1 MSKSYDNTLEVFDDP
16 AAQKKKIMRITTDS
30 RPMEEPKNPDDDH
43 LFALYSLMAPEADRL
58 TMADLYRRGGFGYGE
73 VKKALAEASAQFFAE
88 ARARRAALEADPDR
102 IEAIL
107 AAGAERA
114 RAKARDVLD
123 RARRASGLSRG
134 KAGKPAA
141 AGKSSGRGARA

>member
-1 MSKSYDNTLEVFDDP
+1 
-16 AAQKKKIMRITTDS
+16 
-30 RPMEEPKNPDDDH
+30 MEEPKNPDDDH
-43 LFALYSLMAPEADRL
+43 LFVLYSLMAPESDRL
-58 TMADLYRRGGFGYGE
+58 KMADLYRRGGFGYGE

-88 ARARRAALEADPDR
+88 ARARRAALEADPER

-123 RARRASGLSRG
+123 RARRASGLARG
-134 KAGKPAA
+134 KAGKAAA
-141 AGKSSGRGARA
+141 AGKSSGRGTRA